1 MIRTHDPLTRM
12 HPDMAKIA
20 FLGAG
25 AMGQAM
31 VPNLLRGGHSVCV
44 YNRSIDKARLLEAKG
59 ATVAATIAEAVA
71 GVDAIFSMVIDDNAS
86 RAVWTG
92 PDGVIES
99 AAPGTLAVESST
111 VSVNWL
117 RELGGLAAAK
127 GLRFLDCPVAGRPDA
142 AAAAQLVVYV
152 GGKAEDLA
160 AIRPMLEPMSRRI
173 VHFGPVGTGIAFKLI
188 YNLLGAIQV
197 ASTAESMNA
206 CEAAGIDLHAAAD
219 AFSDGNTGS
228 PHVKRHSRHMATGQH
243 DNPIGFTPHGRLK
256 DIRYGIQYH
265 EQVGGQA
272 LLGHAAAAL
281 FKQMID
287 IGWGARNDSEAID
300 GLREATRRR
309 KAKG

>member
-1 MIRTHDPLTRM
+1 
-12 HPDMAKIA
+12 
-20 FLGAG
+20 
-25 AMGQAM
+25 MGQAM

-44 YNRSIDKARLLEAKG
+44 YNRTIAKARLMEAKG
-59 ATVAATIAEAVA
+59 ATVAATVREAVQ
-71 GVDAIFSMVIDDNAS
+71 GVDAVFSMVIDDDAS
-86 RAVWTG
+86 RAVWAG
-92 PDGVIES
+92 PDGVLDS
-99 AAPGTLAVESST
+99 AAPGTLAVEGST
-111 VSVNWL
+111 VSNKWL

-127 GLRFLDCPVAGRPDA
+127 RLRFLDCPVAGRPDA
-142 AAAAQLVVYV
+142 AAAAQLVVFV
-152 GGKAEDLA
+152 GGRPEDLA
-160 AIRPMLEPMSRRI
+160 AVRPMLESMARRI
-173 VHFGPVGTGIAFKLI
+173 VHFGPVGTGNAFKLI

-197 ASTAESMNA
+197 AATAEAMNA

-256 DIRYGIQYH
+256 DILYGVQYQ
-265 EQVGGQA
+265 EQIGGQA

-281 FKQMID
+281 FQQMID
-287 IGWGARNDSEAID
+287 IGWGERNDSEAID